1 MCDLLLNWGF
11 VGIQYIDVTVKKL
24 KICDLD
30 IYGYKNF
37 FILILYS
44 GLI

>member
-11 VGIQYIDVTVKKL
+11 EGIQYIDVTVNKL

-30 IYGYKNF
+30 IYEY
-37 FILILYS
+37 
-44 GLI
+44 